1 MTRTSERLRAIA
13 CLARGGREASSS
25 RLMPHALELDAPRP
39 PLDMLAVA
47 SPLDG
52 LAARGTQGDRFVF
65 SLKALWPLLLGLVMF
80 TGVAQAQSKVGTSFG
95 AFTLI
100 EPDARLA
107 AMGNAGAAAG
117 DGLAGAFHNAA
128 AVALLE
134 KRAFEFVHVNWFAG
148 IRHDWIAYA
157 HPLGGAGTIY
167 GTFTS
172 LNSGKMTVRTVNQP
186 LGTGEE
192 FTVSDQA
199 VTLGFAHKFSLRFAA
214 AVQANYVQ
222 ETVFHTSAGTIT
234 FSAGTL
240 YRLSADGLRI
250 GASLSHFG
258 TRAEYSGSDLA
269 ILYDNV
275 GGQNGDNPAL
285 PGSRDTDPFSVPLT
299 FRAGLA
305 QPFSFASGDAKLL
318 LAVDALHPSDNSES
332 VSFGSELTFRDSFA
346 VRLGWQGLFLE
357 DTEVGLTGGA
367 GFKSSLD
374 NLRYHVDY
382 AWADQGRLE
391 DTHRF
396 SFGLLF

>member
-1 MTRTSERLRAIA
+1 
-13 CLARGGREASSS
+13 
-25 RLMPHALELDAPRP
+25 
-39 PLDMLAVA
+39 MLAGA
-47 SPLDG
+47 GP
-52 LAARGTQGDRFVF
+52 LAALAAV
-65 SLKALWPLLLGLVMF
+65 LMLVLA
-80 TGVAQAQSKVGTSFG
+80 GEVQAQSKVGTSFG

-100 EPDARLA
+100 EPDARTA
-107 AMGNAGAAAG
+107 GMGNAGTAAG
-117 DGLAGAFHNAA
+117 EGLAGAFHNAA
-128 AVALLE
+128 TVALLE
-134 KRAFEFVHVNWFAG
+134 KRAFEFVHVDWFAG

-157 HPLGGAGTIY
+157 HPLGWGTVY

-172 LNSGKMTVRTVNQP
+172 LNSGEMLVRTVGQP
-186 LGTGEE
+186 LGTGER

-214 AVQANYVQ
+214 SAQVNYVQ
-222 ETVFHTSAGTIT
+222 ETIFHTSAGTLT

-240 YRLSADGLRI
+240 YRLSQDGLRI

-258 TRAEYSGSDLA
+258 TRAAFSGRDLA

-275 GGQNGDNPAL
+275 GNQNGDNPAL
-285 PGSRDTDPFSVPLT
+285 PGSRDTDPFAVPLT

-305 QPFSFASGDAKLL
+305 HPFSLANGDAKLL
-318 LAVDALHPSDNSES
+318 LAVDALHPSDNTES
-332 VSFGSELTFRDSFA
+332 VSFGSELLFRDSFA
-346 VRLGWQGLFLE
+346 VRLGWQSLFLE

-367 GFKSSLD
+367 GFRSSLD

-382 AWADQGRLE
+382 AWADHGRLE